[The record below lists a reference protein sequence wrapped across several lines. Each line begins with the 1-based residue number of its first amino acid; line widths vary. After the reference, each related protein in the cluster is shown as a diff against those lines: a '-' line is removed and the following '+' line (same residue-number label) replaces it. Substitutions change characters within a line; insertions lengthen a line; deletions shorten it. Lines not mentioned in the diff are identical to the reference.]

1 MAKSLDLNVTEF
13 RDVNL
18 ESDEADHLIQ
28 LHANVLSNL
37 RPIERERSECII
49 RMILKTRPRIIHAW
63 QDAMIYPAAIA
74 NFIVG
79 SNALIGSVRS
89 LNPDEKSLLHGRKR
103 PFLRRSLQ
111 ILCDIDG
118 FRLLNNSQA
127 GRESYS
133 RWLKIPEEEICVI
146 RNGVLDDGGKG
157 VDLKRILDIPVDS
170 ELIGAYSDLYQ
181 KNDLFFGLIRHGS
194 A

>member
-1 MAKSLDLNVTEF
+1 M
-13 RDVNL
+13 
-18 ESDEADHLIQ
+18 
-28 LHANVLSNL
+28 
-37 RPIERERSECII
+37 
-49 RMILKTRPRIIHAW
+49 KTRPRIIHAW

-103 PFLRRSLQ
+103 PFLRKSLQ
-111 ILCDIDG
+111 ILCDVDD

-127 GRESYS
+127 GRESYA
-133 RWLKIPEEEICVI
+133 RWLGISRMISVI
-146 RNGVLDDGGKG
+146 RNGVMDDGGKRG
-157 VDLKRILDIPVDS
+157 RSEAILDIPVDS
-170 ELIGAYSDLYQ
+170 ELIGAYSDLYRR
-181 KNDLFFGLIRHGS
+181 NGLFCGLIRRGS